1 MRAILIWLTKWG
13 LGFGA
18 ILLTCGVATIWLG
31 EGVSLP
37 AITVR
42 DGTYVVLDRYFRE
55 TVPGIV
61 MVGSSLTAR
70 LREEYF
76 VTPGVFNLTV
86 TGGSPLTGLEIIAGR
101 PRLPAV
107 ILVEA
112 NMLSR
117 PADAD
122 LVERYTKAGRSRPW
136 FLRPVRW
143 AVASYER
150 WNHGPE
156 SQARVAASLDALV
169 KQPPSDFDNSK
180 YLALALTAF
189 EADDPAGRLAINL
202 SSVKQ
207 LIASLENRGC
217 KVLLFELPYAEGLE
231 STRFAKTSRRMIH
244 EAFPDTKRWLDVD
257 YPREELR
264 WADGVHMDERS
275 SIVVSRLLER
285 GLFLRSGKG
294 F

>member
-13 LGFGA
+13 IGFGA
-18 ILLTCGVATIWLG
+18 ILLACGVATIWLG
-31 EGVSLP
+31 GSVSLP
-37 AITVR
+37 AVTVR

-55 TVPGIV
+55 AVPRIV
-61 MVGSSLTAR
+61 LVGSSLTSR

-86 TGGSPLTGLEIIAGR
+86 TGGSPLTGLEIVASR
-101 PRLPAV
+101 PLLPAV

-122 LVERYTKAGRSRPW
+122 LVEKYAKAGRGRPW
-136 FLRPVRW
+136 FFRPVRW

-150 WNHGPE
+150 WNHGPD
-156 SQARVAASLDALV
+156 SHARVAASLDALIG
-169 KQPPSDFDNSK
+169 QRPDDFDNTI
-180 YLALALTAF
+180 YLKRALNEF
-189 EADDPAGRLAINL
+189 EADDPTIRLQSNIL
-202 SSVKQ
+202 LLKRLLESVEK
-207 LIASLENRGC
+207 RGSR
-217 KVLLFELPYAEGLE
+217 VLLFELPYEESLE
-231 STRFAKTSRRMIH
+231 RARFAEISRRMIH
-244 EAFPDTKRWLDVD
+244 DAFPDADRWLHID
-257 YPREELR
+257 YPREDLR

-275 SIVVSRLLER
+275 SVLASRLLER
-285 GLFLRSGKG
+285 ALSARVGSG

>member
-1 MRAILIWLTKWG
+1 MRSILIWLTKWG

-31 EGVSLP
+31 GSISLP
-37 AITVR
+37 AVTAR

-55 TVPGIV
+55 ALPRIV
-61 MVGSSLTAR
+61 MVGSSLTSR

-86 TGGSPLTGLEIIAGR
+86 TGGSPLTGLEIVAGR
-101 PRLPAV
+101 PLLPAV

-122 LVERYTKAGRSRPW
+122 LVARYAKAGQGRPW
-136 FLRPVRW
+136 FFRPLRW

-150 WNHGPE
+150 WNHGPD
-156 SQARVAASLDALV
+156 SHAQVAGSLDALIR
-169 KQPPSDFDNSK
+169 QPPDNFDNAI
-180 YLALALTAF
+180 YLKRALNEF
-189 EADDPAGRLAINL
+189 EADDPTERLQSNL
-202 SSVKQ
+202 LLLKQ
-207 LIASLENRGC
+207 LLDSVEKRGAR
-217 KVLLFELPYAEGLE
+217 VLLFELPYAEALE
-231 STRFAKTSRRMIH
+231 RARFARISRRMIH
-244 EAFPDTKRWLDVD
+244 EAFPDADRWLHID
-257 YPREELR
+257 YPRGDLR

-275 SIVVSRLLER
+275 SILVSRLLEQALSSR
-285 GLFLRSGKG
+285 ISLG